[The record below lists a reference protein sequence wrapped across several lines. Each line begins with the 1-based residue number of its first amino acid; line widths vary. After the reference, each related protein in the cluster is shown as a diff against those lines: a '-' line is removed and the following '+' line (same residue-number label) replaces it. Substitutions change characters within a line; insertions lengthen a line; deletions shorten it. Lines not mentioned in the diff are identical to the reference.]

1 MTFSNQ
7 FQSDRSVVPLL
18 LSNFLTIAWAL
29 FEEWRILDVMLVY
42 WVQSVVIGYFNYHRI
57 MDLKEFS
64 TENFTI
70 NNKQPVPTPETKRR
84 VAVFFAMHYGAFH
97 AAYLAFILNRESG
110 EISLSSIGIIVC
122 IVAFVVNH
130 RYSYRYNKERDSQ
143 RVPNIGTIMFFPYA
157 RIVPMHLT
165 IGLAASLNSEST
177 MALLIF
183 LLLKTGA
190 DVIMHMV
197 EHADARRKKPGKP

>member
-42 WVQSVVIGYFNYHRI
+42 WIQSVVIGYFNYHRI

-70 NNKQPVPTPETKRR
+70 NNKQPVPTPRSDW
-84 VAVFFAMHYGAFH
+84 
-97 AAYLAFILNRESG
+97 N
-110 EISLSSIGIIVC
+110 
-122 IVAFVVNH
+122 
-130 RYSYRYNKERDSQ
+130 
-143 RVPNIGTIMFFPYA
+143 
-157 RIVPMHLT
+157 
-165 IGLAASLNSEST
+165 
-177 MALLIF
+177 
-183 LLLKTGA
+183 
-190 DVIMHMV
+190 
-197 EHADARRKKPGKP
+197 